1 MCSFKIYSIWLQA
14 SKLHPHVRNA
24 VTVVWGLLRLTPTKL
39 ARRKSRSQ
47 EWVQCS
53 DRYSFRSYMLESK
66 EEWKC
71 HLWDLYDTSSLQPAV
86 MVSQIFCTSQHPI
99 GSLWRVTR
107 PFSVEWGVMCRLQ
120 GGCVQ
125 DKITCGFYD
134 NTKTLFQLVGWPCNM
149 NLVSHT
155 EPNPKS
161 ISLHHTEFLAW
172 LHWKTATLRSADVNA
187 VILSFDPNKKQSL
200 ICERKTVYNSN
211 YEMYGSTRIRECEI
225 S

>member
-24 VTVVWGLLRLTPTKL
+24 VTVVWGLLRLAPTKL

-66 EEWKC
+66 EDWKC

-86 MVSQIFCTSQHPI
+86 MISQIFCTSQHPI

-134 NTKTLFQLVGWPCNM
+134 NTKTISRVTLQHESCITHW
-149 NLVSHT
+149 T
-155 EPNPKS
+155 QPKKGLTS
-161 ISLHHTEFLAW
+161 
-172 LHWKTATLRSADVNA
+172 
-187 VILSFDPNKKQSL
+187 
-200 ICERKTVYNSN
+200 
-211 YEMYGSTRIRECEI
+211 
-225 S
+225 

>member
-14 SKLHPHVRNA
+14 SKCTPARAQCSNGSV
-24 VTVVWGLLRLTPTKL
+24 GLAQAPPTKL

-53 DRYSFRSYMLESK
+53 DRYSFRSYMLESI

-86 MVSQIFCTSQHPI
+86 MVSQIFYTSQHPI

-134 NTKTLFQLVGWPCNM
+134 NTKTISRVTLQHESCIT
-149 NLVSHT
+149 HRT
-155 EPNPKS
+155 QPKKGLTS
-161 ISLHHTEFLAW
+161 
-172 LHWKTATLRSADVNA
+172 
-187 VILSFDPNKKQSL
+187 
-200 ICERKTVYNSN
+200 
-211 YEMYGSTRIRECEI
+211 
-225 S
+225 